1 MSKTRGCTTV
11 VLLAGLL
18 SFAVAAEATQRYKW
32 WQSAEVA
39 AEIGL
44 TAEQGADIEAIFQSI
59 RPKLRELVRR
69 LHREE
74 DELTAVMHAMQAE
87 EWEVALQID
96 KVEAARSAPQQDP
109 HPDVVQDAQDADRRP
124 DRGPACDVGAAPLRW
139 TIVGPQSRL
148 ARFPLRRVVT
158 PRDPPASNRPG
169 ALRVYTIA
177 RGRFPQRCGSTYP
190 EFGGTP

>member
-96 KVEAARSAPQQDP
+96 KVEAARSALSKTRTLMLYRIHKTLTAGQIEALHAMWERRRSDGQSSA
-109 HPDVVQDAQDADRRP
+109 HNPD
-124 DRGPACDVGAAPLRW
+124 
-139 TIVGPQSRL
+139 
-148 ARFPLRRVVT
+148 
-158 PRDPPASNRPG
+158 
-169 ALRVYTIA
+169 
-177 RGRFPQRCGSTYP
+177 
-190 EFGGTP
+190 